1 MMKVGFLIQ
10 RMTSGG
16 AERATSAIA
25 SEMAGCGTD
34 VEIIS
39 FDSSESYYPLHKDVE
54 IFNMELTDI
63 TKAAS
68 VKRFFGCIKRA
79 FEIRRKIKSR
89 KLDVLVCMSTT
100 MNLYG
105 LLSTALTKTKV
116 VGTERNNPYKYK
128 ADIINATLK
137 KLSALFLDGFIFQT
151 EAASEYYAESVRRK
165 GTVIQNAVFN
175 PLVKEIQPVPV
186 TERQKIIYGVGRLS
200 KQKRFEDLIDAFALV
215 RKKFPEYKLVIFG
228 EGEDR
233 EKLENKIASY
243 SLNDEILLPG
253 TDKNALRYVAEGSL
267 FVLSSDYEGMPNV
280 LMEAMAVGT
289 PCVSTRCKMGPEEL
303 INDGINGLLVPVGD
317 INKIAESIE
326 LILGN
331 PVLAQSIARNG
342 RNILKTNDVSAIS
355 NKWLEYLESII

>member
-1 MMKVGFLIQ
+1 MKVGFLIQ

-25 SEMAGCGTD
+25 SELAKRNEN

-39 FDSSESYYPLHKDVE
+39 FDSSESYYPLDENVE
-54 IFNMELTDI
+54 IYNMELADI
-63 TKAAS
+63 SKAAS
-68 VKRFFGCIKRA
+68 VKRFIGCIKRA
-79 FEIRRKIKSR
+79 FEIRKKIKSR
-89 KLDVLVCMSTT
+89 ELDVLVCMSTT

-105 LLSTALTKTKV
+105 LLSTIFTKTKV

-128 ADIINATLK
+128 ADKINAILK

-175 PLVKEIQPVPV
+175 PLVKEIEPVPV
-186 TERQKIIYGVGRLS
+186 YEKQKIIYGVGRLTA
-200 KQKRFEDLIDAFALV
+200 QKRFEDLIDAYALLE
-215 RKKFPEYKLVIFG
+215 KKHPDYRLVIFG

-233 EKLENKIASY
+233 EKLEEKINSY
-243 SLNDEILLPG
+243 SLNEKILLPG
-253 TDKNALRYVAEGSL
+253 TDKNALKFVSKGSA

-303 INDGINGLLVPVGD
+303 IDDGINGLLVPVGD
-317 INKIAESIE
+317 INKLKEAVE
-326 LILGN
+326 LIIEN
-331 PVLAQSIARNG
+331 SSLAKSISENG

-355 NKWLEYLESII
+355 DKWLEYLKSI

>member
-1 MMKVGFLIQ
+1 MKVGFLIQ

-25 SEMAGCGTD
+25 SEMAKQNID

-39 FDSSESYYPLHKDVE
+39 FDSSESYYPLHENVE
-54 IFNMELTDI
+54 IFNMELADI
-63 TKAAS
+63 SKSAS
-68 VKRFFGCIKRA
+68 IKRFLGCIKRA

-89 KLDVLVCMSTT
+89 ELDVLVCMSTT

-105 LLSTALTKTKV
+105 LLSTLFTKTKV

-128 ADIINATLK
+128 ADKINAILK
-137 KLSALFLDGFIFQT
+137 KISALFLDGFIFQT
-151 EAASEYYAESVRRK
+151 EAASEYYAESVRKK

-175 PLVKEIQPVPV
+175 PLVKEIEPTPVSQK
-186 TERQKIIYGVGRLS
+186 QKIIYGVGRLS
-200 KQKRFEDLIDAFALV
+200 AQKRFEDLIDAYAILE
-215 RKKFPEYKLVIFG
+215 KKHPDYRLVIFG

-233 EKLENKIASY
+233 EKLENKIDSY
-243 SLNDEILLPG
+243 SLNEKILLPG
-253 TDKNALRYVAEGSL
+253 TDKNALKFVSKGSV

-303 INDGINGLLVPVGD
+303 ISDGENGLLVPVGD
-317 INKIAESIE
+317 VNKLTEAVE
-326 LILGN
+326 LIIEN
-331 PVLAQSIARNG
+331 PVLAESISKNG

-355 NKWLEYLESII
+355 EKWLEYLESIM